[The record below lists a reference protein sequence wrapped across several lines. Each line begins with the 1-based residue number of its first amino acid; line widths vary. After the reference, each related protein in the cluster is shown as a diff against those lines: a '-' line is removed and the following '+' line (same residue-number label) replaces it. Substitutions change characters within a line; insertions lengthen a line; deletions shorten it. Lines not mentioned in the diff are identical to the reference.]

1 VPPETPVSSLPALIS
16 VSGTMPP
23 EQWNRVGT
31 RLLPKMRTTGNVTAA
46 VRLEVEVDA
55 ARSAAYSA
63 ELKQIIGE
71 LGLSESLRI
80 VAAGS

>member
-1 VPPETPVSSLPALIS
+1 
-16 VSGTMPP
+16 
-23 EQWNRVGT
+23 
-31 RLLPKMRTTGNVTAA
+31 MRTTGNVTAA